1 MRLPLLPHFAMT
13 GLTPPRFNLVD
24 PSCYRESETAD
35 SNGSMAAEAL
45 VNIEDYRRRLLARE
59 QELLERVGREIGT
72 AREARED
79 QGDVGDA
86 SVADEL
92 KEEYFA
98 IAETDSA
105 ILTQVRA
112 ALKRIDDGTFGR
124 CAVDGGAIEER
135 RLEAVP
141 WTPYCLKHQQELEEQ
156 ARLRTPSL

>member
-1 MRLPLLPHFAMT
+1 MT

-24 PSCYRESETAD
+24 APCYRESETTD

-45 VNIEDYRRRLLARE
+45 VNIESYKQRLLARE

-72 AREARED
+72 ARERRED

-105 ILTQVRA
+105 ILAEVRA

-124 CAVDGGAIEER
+124 CVVDGGPIEER

-141 WTPYCLKHQQELEEQ
+141 WTPYCLKHQQEIEEQ

>member
-1 MRLPLLPHFAMT
+1 MRLPLLTHFAMT

-24 PSCYRESETAD
+24 APCYRESETTD

-59 QELLERVGREIGT
+59 QELLERGRREMGT

-105 ILTQVRA
+105 VLAHV
-112 ALKRIDDGTFGR
+112 
-124 CAVDGGAIEER
+124 
-135 RLEAVP
+135 
-141 WTPYCLKHQQELEEQ
+141 
-156 ARLRTPSL
+156 

>member
-1 MRLPLLPHFAMT
+1 
-13 GLTPPRFNLVD
+13 
-24 PSCYRESETAD
+24 
-35 SNGSMAAEAL
+35 MAAEAL
-45 VNIEDYRRRLLARE
+45 VNIEEYRRRLLARE
-59 QELLERVGREIGT
+59 QELVERLGREIGT
-72 AREARED
+72 ARAVRED
-79 QGDVGDA
+79 QADIGDV

-105 ILTQVRA
+105 ILAQVRA

-124 CAVDGGAIEER
+124 CVVDGGAIEER

-141 WTPYCLKHQQELEEQ
+141 WTPYCLKHQQELEER